1 MGKVKFTPSGDTL
14 LLKQAL
20 EDIASKP
27 SIDNKEVFEK
37 IASSIEKA
45 GQQQLEAYQK
55 SQEALLEQARAMV
68 ASVSNIKLEA
78 SQEVSEPV
86 DVEALLEG
94 MAKLMPSPQEVP
106 QLDIEGLVEKVFN
119 LTNREA
125 AVPTYNFEIE
135 RNHSGLLVGIKATPV
150 EV

>member
-1 MGKVKFTPSGDTL
+1 ML
-14 LLKQAL
+14 RA
-20 EDIASKP
+20 
-27 SIDNKEVFEK
+27 
-37 IASSIEKA
+37 
-45 GQQQLEAYQK
+45 
-55 SQEALLEQARAMV
+55 SQESSKAFQEEVV
-68 ASVSNIKLEA
+68 ASLGEIANIKLEA

-106 QLDIEGLVEKVFN
+106 QLDVEGLVEKVFN
-119 LTNREA
+119 LTSREA